1 MYLDSERE
9 SIVRDFVL
17 MFLNNL
23 QPWEK
28 DKIIHSYPR
37 IFEDEDGE
45 KFEKYI
51 RDIQML
57 SYLFSEDDLDN
68 ETICAM
74 IDYISDNPV
83 IDDLFGDGLY
93 RIYNQKCL

>member
-9 SIVRDFVL
+9 NIVREFVL

-37 IFEDEDGE
+37 ILEDEDGE
-45 KFEKYI
+45 EFEKYI

-57 SYLFSEDDLDN
+57 SYLFSEDDLDD

-74 IDYISDNPV
+74 IDHISDNSV
-83 IDDLFGDGLY
+83 IDNLFGDGLY
-93 RIYNQKCL
+93 RIYTQKCL